1 MRFPWLLFCFILIGN
16 GIEGSSNSGSNF
28 PILPSSRSSIPSF
41 IVMDVLRRA
50 IELESEGKDI
60 CHMEVGQP
68 STGASKLVLAAAK
81 QYLDD
86 SILGYTNALGIDEL
100 RKKIAQH
107 VYLEKYG
114 TEISPERI
122 VITTGSSAG
131 FMLLFLGCFDLG
143 DHIAVA
149 SSTYPCYRNI
159 MKATGLQ
166 SVSIPVNH
174 EYKVTCVELKQEI
187 ARRKAANEPMLKGI
201 ILSSPS
207 NPTGAMLTADELRGL
222 CQLCDE
228 HHILYLS
235 DEIYHGIR

>member
-1 MRFPWLLFCFILIGN
+1 MQVLKLTAPLGFTDILFPYLTYPLPQLLFV
-16 GIEGSSNSGSNF
+16 
-28 PILPSSRSSIPSF
+28 RS
-41 IVMDVLRRA
+41 V
-50 IELESEGKDI
+50 E
-60 CHMEVGQP
+60 
-68 STGASKLVLAAAK
+68 
-81 QYLDD
+81 
-86 SILGYTNALGIDEL
+86 
-100 RKKIAQH
+100 
-107 VYLEKYG
+107 
-114 TEISPERI
+114 
-122 VITTGSSAG
+122 AG

-166 SVSIPVNH
+166 SVSIPVNQV
-174 EYKVTCVELKQEI
+174 YKVTCVELAQEI
-187 ARRKAANEPMLKGI
+187 ARRKAVNEPMLKGI

-228 HHILYLS
+228 HNILYLS